1 MTHIDLITAI
11 HGNYDRLLTYWNGHV
26 KSEENVSAFVF
37 FPQGYSE
44 ARNFDQ
50 VLCEFWSLSKIQIYL
65 EKGGQ
70 SDRSMMDLLK
80 DLNLSEE
87 FPVMIIEHGRYEHRQ
102 LAHIYRITKNG
113 PR

>member
-11 HGNYDRLLTYWNGHV
+11 YGNYVKLLTYWNSHV
-26 KSEENVSAFVF
+26 KSEEDVSAFVF
-37 FPQGYSE
+37 FPDGYSE

-50 VLCEFWSLSKIQIYL
+50 VLCEFWSLPKIQLYL

-70 SDRSMMDLLK
+70 TDRAMTDLLK
-80 DLNLSEE
+80 DLNLAEE

-102 LAHIYRITKNG
+102 LAHIYRITKAG
-113 PR
+113 LR